1 MMGDMMDGM
10 CMGSWCGFGMV
21 LAWLLGIALLV
32 LIVVAIVWLVR
43 SMRRGGP
50 GGAGGAAP

>member
-1 MMGDMMDGM
+1 MMDGM
-10 CMGSWCGFGMV
+10 CMGGWCGFGML

-43 SMRRGGP
+43 HMGS
-50 GGAGGAAP
+50 GGAGGAGSE